1 VKSFWNRPRVV
12 ALVALAVPFSA
23 VAFAGVQYF
32 DGTGASAS
40 DCPVATAC
48 ASAAPARLTATPIR
62 RLTPVTRPRPRAI
75 PKSAVK
81 RTPPRVATPRVLTAT
96 PPTTCAS
103 VVASVAWPP
112 RWQVRC
118 EGARAGLLGVTQ
130 PTGLTELFVRTD
142 QTTST
147 LRMVA
152 LHESGHAW
160 DFARLGPRRIERW
173 CASRGCDA
181 ARFFSGGV
189 SSEGWAEPSGAEDWA
204 AVWDACHGGVYDRS
218 YMGLAAPLPGSC
230 ALQNTLVNY
239 PR

>member
-1 VKSFWNRPRVV
+1 MKSFWNRPRVV

-32 DGTGASAS
+32 DSTGASAS
-40 DCPVATAC
+40 DCPAATAC
-48 ASAAPARLTATPIR
+48 VAAAPARLAATPIR
-62 RLTPVTRPRPRAI
+62 RFTSVSRTRVI
-75 PKSAVK
+75 PKLAVK
-81 RTPPRVATPRVLTAT
+81 RTAPRVAPPRALTTT
-96 PPTTCAS
+96 PPTSCAG

-112 RWQVRC
+112 RWQVKC

-130 PTGLTELFVRTD
+130 PTGITELFVRAD
-142 QTTST
+142 QTMST

-204 AVWDACHGGVYDRS
+204 AVWDACHGGEYDRS
-218 YMGLAAPLPGSC
+218 YMGLAAPRPASC
-230 ALQNTLVNY
+230 ELQNTLVHY
-239 PR
+239 LR